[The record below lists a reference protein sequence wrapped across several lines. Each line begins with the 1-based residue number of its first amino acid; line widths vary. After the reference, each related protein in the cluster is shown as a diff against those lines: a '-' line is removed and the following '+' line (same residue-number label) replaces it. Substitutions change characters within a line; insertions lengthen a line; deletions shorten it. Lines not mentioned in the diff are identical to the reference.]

1 MIVEISIME
10 IIPTCYVAA
19 AMLPGGHVIHTSLT
33 AKSRTD
39 VITMVKQR
47 FHTQKYLAVRDGKA
61 RWNQDTDKFEI
72 KFIKKPQP
80 GLFDG
85 ADPTVAAAKKEPAVW
100 ELVKTKQDDGT
111 MTFSAKKHERPLM
124 TETELKLALF
134 ATTVNNG

>member
-1 MIVEISIME
+1 MIAEISIME

-19 AMLPGGHVIHTSLT
+19 VALPGGHVIHTSLT

-39 VITMVKQR
+39 ACALVKQR
-47 FHTQKYLAVRDGKA
+47 FATQRYMAVRDGKA

-80 GLFDG
+80 ELFDVPQ
-85 ADPTVAAAKKEPAVW
+85 PTAKEPAVW
-100 ELVKTKQDDGT
+100 ELVKVKQDDGT

-134 ATTVNNG
+134 ATTINNN